1 MVSLHAACMSVA
13 LSLLSG
19 LNSSSQSTNLF
30 SIIYGYGTSQS
41 SGVDPVTALQT
52 AETNET
58 KDVAAQ
64 AAQPSTARDIADF
77 TKAVQS
83 ATSPQQL
90 LSNPTV
96 LKVLLTA
103 NGLGDQTSY
112 TALATKAL
120 LSNTSQSGSLASQL
134 SNQSWLTT
142 AQTFDF
148 ANKGLSVIQNPQV
161 LKDLTNSYAQ
171 AQWRASLDQTTPGLS
186 NALDF
191 TQRAS
196 TITSVD
202 QILGDPT
209 FRTVVTTALNIPEQ
223 IAFQPIEAQE
233 KAISS
238 KIDISKFKSP
248 AFVEQMAKQ
257 YLVQNNLDNSSN
269 SNTTSTSIAS
279 LAVSLT
285 A

>member
-1 MVSLHAACMSVA
+1 M
-13 LSLLSG
+13 
-19 LNSSSQSTNLF
+19 
-30 SIIYGYGTSQS
+30 
-41 SGVDPVTALQT
+41 
-52 AETNET
+52 
-58 KDVAAQ
+58 
-64 AAQPSTARDIADF
+64 
-77 TKAVQS
+77 
-83 ATSPQQL
+83 
-90 LSNPTV
+90 
-96 LKVLLTA
+96 
-103 NGLGDQTSY
+103 
-112 TALATKAL
+112 
-120 LSNTSQSGSLASQL
+120 
-134 SNQSWLTT
+134 
-142 AQTFDF
+142 
-148 ANKGLSVIQNPQV
+148 
-161 LKDLTNSYAQ
+161 
-171 AQWRASLDQTTPGLS
+171 DQTTPGLS